1 MKQFLLAAS
10 AAMLLAGCNNYVI
23 KGNLPELDKPYVY
36 LCTYEPGDLEILD
49 SAKVENGI
57 FTLKGKAEQAQVAYL
72 SVDKVQPFCR
82 FFLEKGDMQVEG
94 SYLNSEVFVSG
105 TAKNDDLNELNT
117 LIYDTRERW
126 LVTELESDKKQLEE
140 HFIEQLRQLIA
151 KNRDNICGMVILAE
165 VAPAFLTQEELLEE
179 LDAFSEEW
187 QQRPELNDLRTTAER
202 EIAVRVGKT
211 YTDIKATS
219 NHNEEVALSDVLNK
233 EHVRYVLLDFWASW
247 CGPCMH
253 EVPFLKEAYAT
264 YRDKGFEIYGVSLDD
279 DKNRWQETVDKE
291 QMPWTQV
298 CDGEGFYGITEL
310 YAVESIPANFLIR
323 ASDGQIVASQLR
335 GEELLKQLGELLA
348 E

>member
-1 MKQFLLAAS
+1 
-10 AAMLLAGCNNYVI
+10 
-23 KGNLPELDKPYVY
+23 
-36 LCTYEPGDLEILD
+36 
-49 SAKVENGI
+49 
-57 FTLKGKAEQAQVAYL
+57 
-72 SVDKVQPFCR
+72 
-82 FFLEKGDMQVEG
+82 
-94 SYLNSEVFVSG
+94 
-105 TAKNDDLNELNT
+105 
-117 LIYDTRERW
+117 
-126 LVTELESDKKQLEE
+126 
-140 HFIEQLRQLIA
+140 
-151 KNRDNICGMVILAE
+151 
-165 VAPAFLTQEELLEE
+165 
-179 LDAFSEEW
+179 
-187 QQRPELNDLRTTAER
+187 
-202 EIAVRVGKT
+202 
-211 YTDIKATS
+211 
-219 NHNEEVALSDVLNK
+219 VALSDVLNK

-279 DKNRWQETVDKE
+279 DKNRWQETIDKE